1 MTDTMTQHLS
11 LDTPMDTSSEPSAPD
26 PVAEAALVAHE
37 DGLLSSTTAGIGIR
51 PSQRTWSIGE
61 LARHFDVTTRTI
73 RFYEQEGLLH
83 PERRGQT
90 RVYRDKDRVRLKL
103 TLRGKRLGF
112 SLAEIREVVDLY
124 DAADGGGEKQLT
136 RLLGILREKREGLER
151 QLNDLT
157 IMQRELDDVESRA
170 REALSR
176 LKTDE

>member
-1 MTDTMTQHLS
+1 MTDTMM
-11 LDTPMDTSSEPSAPD
+11 TPSPD
-26 PVAEAALVAHE
+26 PKSRATP
-37 DGLLSSTTAGIGIR
+37 DGATHDTGVESLLSTTSTSDAIR
-51 PSQRTWSIGE
+51 PTQRTWSIGE

-136 RLLGILREKREGLER
+136 RLLGILSEKREGLER
-151 QLNDLT
+151 QLRDLT
-157 IMQRELDDVESRA
+157 AMQRELDDVETRA
-170 REALSR
+170 REALAR
-176 LKTDE
+176 LAGDSES

>member
-1 MTDTMTQHLS
+1 MTNTTTQHTF
-11 LDTPMDTSSEPSAPD
+11 LDTPMDTSSEPNAPD
-26 PVAEAALVAHE
+26 PTAEAALAAHE
-37 DGLLSSTTAGIGIR
+37 DGLLSSTTSGGIR

-136 RLLGILREKREGLER
+136 RLLGILSDKREGLER
-151 QLNDLT
+151 QLHDLT
-157 IMQRELDDVESRA
+157 TMQRELDDVESRA
-170 REALSR
+170 REALAR
-176 LKTDE
+176 LKTDD